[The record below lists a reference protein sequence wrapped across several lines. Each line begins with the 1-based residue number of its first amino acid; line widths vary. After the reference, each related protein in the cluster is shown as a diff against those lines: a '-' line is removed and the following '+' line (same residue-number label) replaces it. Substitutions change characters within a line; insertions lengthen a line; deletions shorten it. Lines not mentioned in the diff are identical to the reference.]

1 MHKKLLV
8 VLAISIVTLNSFSQ
22 RIITRAQYIE
32 TYKDLAIS
40 EMLRTGIPA
49 SIKLAQGCLESG
61 NGNSEL
67 SVKSNNHFGIKCK
80 SSWRGKRVYH
90 DDDEKNECFR
100 RYKTVEESYIDH
112 SNFLMAN
119 PRYARLF
126 ELDITDYKGWARG
139 LKKAGYA
146 TASHY
151 ATQLIRII
159 EEDKLYLYDQGIDKI
174 ELARLEK
181 NGLKRKRVE
190 NKNLVNPYQKR
201 KITYRNGLKSIVVK
215 AGDHFESI
223 ASELGMKAWE
233 IYTYNDYS
241 PGRKLRENEILYIEP
256 KRKKA
261 GKRHQTHRFE
271 ADDNMHFISQR
282 YGIKL
287 KPLYRRNR
295 MKKDEKPVVGSI
307 IYLRKKKPKS

>member
-1 MHKKLLV
+1 MYKKFLAIV
-8 VLAISIVTLNSFSQ
+8 AISILTLNSFSQ
-22 RIITRAQYIE
+22 RIITREQYIE
-32 TYKDLAIS
+32 TYKELAVR
-40 EMLRTGIPA
+40 EMIRSGVPA
-49 SIKLAQGCLESG
+49 SITLAQGCLESG
-61 NGNSEL
+61 NGNSKL

-80 SSWRGKRVYH
+80 STWRGKRVYH
-90 DDDEKNECFR
+90 DDDRKNECFR
-100 RYKTVEESYIDH
+100 HYNSVEESYIDH

-119 PRYARLF
+119 PRYASLF
-126 ELDITDYKGWARG
+126 DLDITDYKGWSRG

-151 ATQLIRII
+151 ATELIRII
-159 EEDKLYLYDQGIDKI
+159 EENKLYLYDQGLDKA

-181 NGLKRKRVE
+181 NGFHDKKVE
-190 NKNLVNPYQKR
+190 NGNLINPYKQR
-201 KITYRNGLKSIVVK
+201 KVAYRNGLKSIVVK
-215 AGDHFESI
+215 AGDSFESI
-223 ASELGMKAWE
+223 ASEFGMKAWE

-241 PGRKLRENEILYIEP
+241 PSRRLRENEILYIQP

-261 GKRHQTHRFE
+261 NKKYRTHRFQ
-271 ADDNMHFISQR
+271 ADDSMHFISQR

-295 MKKDEKPVVGSI
+295 MKRDERPVVGSI